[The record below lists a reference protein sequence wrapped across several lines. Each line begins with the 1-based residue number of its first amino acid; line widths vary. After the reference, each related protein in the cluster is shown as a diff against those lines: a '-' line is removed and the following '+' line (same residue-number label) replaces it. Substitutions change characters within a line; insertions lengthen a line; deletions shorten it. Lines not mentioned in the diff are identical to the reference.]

1 VIRRSVA
8 ISVLLLTVVLVQVS
22 LLPLLLRSGFVPDL
36 VVVLVV
42 LVTLEEGA
50 GVGLRVAAAG
60 GLLLDLLASSVPLG
74 STMLVLGTIA
84 YGMALLR
91 PYLSERAELA
101 TALLCGVAA
110 GVSVLFAGGLQ
121 TLLTEQ
127 GAPSTALLSSGT
139 LVVSATGVL
148 LAPVL
153 APLVRRSLG
162 DAPQDRAVDMPA

>member
-1 VIRRSVA
+1 MIRRSIAVA
-8 ISVLLLTVVLVQVS
+8 VLLLTVVLVQVS

-42 LVTLEEGA
+42 LVTLKEG
-50 GVGLRVAAAG
+50 GSVGLRVAAAG

-74 STMLVLGTIA
+74 STMLVHGVIA
-84 YGMALLR
+84 YAVALLR

-110 GVSVLFAGGLQ
+110 GVSVLLAGGLQ
-121 TLLTEQ
+121 ALLTEQ
-127 GAPSTALLSSGT
+127 GAPSAALLTSGT
-139 LVVSATGVL
+139 LLVTATGVL